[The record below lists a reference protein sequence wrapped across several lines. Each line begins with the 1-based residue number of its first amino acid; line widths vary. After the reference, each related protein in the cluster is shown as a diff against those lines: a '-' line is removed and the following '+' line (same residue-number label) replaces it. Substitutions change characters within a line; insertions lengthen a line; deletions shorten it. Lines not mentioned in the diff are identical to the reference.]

1 MINEET
7 LNLIMSMKKPNA
19 KIIFAGDVGQL
30 PPIRKQGDPKEGQD
44 SPTFEIEDQAQLLV
58 RVRQGEESPILP
70 YADNYW
76 NNSRESDPAFT
87 PVLNEE
93 KQDTITDKGV
103 LAFPTPA
110 NAIQI
115 AIDEFRKVV
124 ATGDMNIVKY
134 VAYKN
139 ATRERVNKTIH
150 EAIFGQGADTF
161 STNTPLVM
169 TNNYMLWESLNPD
182 IDQYERLTNSEEII
196 VTDVEARYTDTEGV
210 PLVRLNV
217 KTREG
222 AEYTIVTPDPMAN
235 GLQKYR
241 EAINKK
247 WAQQKAAKARKD
259 FAKSSEFAKQAKQ
272 YAEKYAPLDLA
283 YAITTHKSQG
293 STYNTVIV
301 DENDIMSVK
310 PTSNKTKS
318 QAMYTA
324 ITRAKNNV
332 LIISS
337 QAPNPTAGAIDL
349 ITATPTIVNKPVE
362 ATFTPLDDEVVTN
375 DPVRYLAVKNAKRF
389 DIARAKDVI
398 EVSKDENAII
408 ISSGSR
414 TADDQGAYA
423 KHSGWQFRNTPN
435 VIYIPNVEQYK
446 PDGVKH
452 LIKDDGYDT
461 PTPMINP
468 KIEAEIDA
476 AMFAIDQAIKD
487 GKTLYWDKAG
497 YGQTMLE
504 KIQIDESGATVRSA
518 AETYVYLSQQL
529 FEKFGF
535 INPGYLTSKTF
546 KESFDQM
553 VQNPSYKEI
562 QEAKT
567 QTIDRFYQ
575 DTEVQDFI
583 KLCIGK

>member
-1 MINEET
+1 M
-7 LNLIMSMKKPNA
+7 
-19 KIIFAGDVGQL
+19 
-30 PPIRKQGDPKEGQD
+30 D

-76 NNSRESDPAFT
+76 NNSREEDVAFT
-87 PVLNEE
+87 PVMNEE
-93 KQDTITDKGV
+93 KQDIITDKGV

-169 TNNYMLWESLNPD
+169 TNNYRLWDSLNPG
-182 IDQYERLTNSEEII
+182 IEKGERLTNSEEII
-196 VTDVEARYTDTEGV
+196 VKDIDARYTDPEGV
-210 PLVRLNV
+210 PVVRLIV

-222 AEYTIVTPDPMAN
+222 MEYTIVTPDPMAN
-235 GLQKYR
+235 GVQKYR
-241 EAINKK
+241 NAISKK
-247 WAQQKAAKARKD
+247 WAAQKAAKARKD
-259 FAKSSEFAKQAKQ
+259 FFASAELAKQAKS
-272 YAEKYAPLDLA
+272 YGEKYAPLDLA

-301 DENDIMSVK
+301 DENDIMGVK

-337 QAPNPTAGAIDL
+337 QAPNPTAGTIDL
-349 ITATPTIVNKPVE
+349 ITTTPTIINKPEV
-362 ATFTPLDDEVVTN
+362 ASFKPLTDEVIIN
-375 DPVRYLAVKNAKRF
+375 DPVRYLAVKNGKRY
-389 DIARAKDVI
+389 DMVKAKDVMDA
-398 EVSKDENAII
+398 SKDANAII

-414 TADDQGAYA
+414 TVDDQGAYA
-423 KHSGWQFRNTPN
+423 KHSGWQFRNAPN

-446 PDGVKH
+446 PDGINH
-452 LIKDDGYDT
+452 LIKDDAYGTDQAV
-461 PTPMINP
+461 INDAI
-468 KIEAEIDA
+468 KAEIDA
-476 AMFAIDQAIKD
+476 AMLAIEQAILD

-504 KIQIDESGATVRSA
+504 KIQIDENGTTTLSA
-518 AETYVYLSQQL
+518 GKTYVYLSEKL
-529 FEKFGF
+529 YEKFGY
-535 INPGYLTSKTF
+535 INPQYLSSKTF
-546 KESFDQM
+546 KESVDQM
-553 VQNPSYKEI
+553 LQNPAYKEI
-562 QEAKT
+562 QKAKT
-567 QTIDRFYQ
+567 QAVEKFHQ
-575 DTEVQDFI
+575 DSEVQDFI
-583 KLCIGK
+583 KQCLGK